1 MRRCRGPLFLQ
12 SPARAASPGPGG
24 AAAAGG
30 TIQPSSNTSTRN
42 LFNANTSAIT
52 FATKSTVTVT
62 PTGSPFTYTNG
73 SGLTESVIVSGGT
86 VSQIVF
92 NRGGPITTLPV
103 AGMFTLQPQ
112 DSLVISYSVAPTI
125 VRVPYGTGF
134 I

>member
-1 MRRCRGPLFLQ
+1 
-12 SPARAASPGPGG
+12 
-24 AAAAGG
+24 
-30 TIQPSSNTSTRN
+30 
-42 LFNANTSAIT
+42 
-52 FATKSTVTVT
+52 
-62 PTGSPFTYTNG
+62 
-73 SGLTESVIVSGGT
+73 